1 MRSEKQRSAR
11 VKHLTGEP
19 SMANKITDE
28 CISCGACEP
37 ECTNQAIS
45 QGDAQFEIDPAKC
58 DECKGK
64 PEQACKAVCPT
75 ECVVKA

>member
-1 MRSEKQRSAR
+1 
-11 VKHLTGEP
+11 
-19 SMANKITDE
+19 MANKITDE

-37 ECTNQAIS
+37 ECTNQGIS
-45 QGDAQFEIDPAKC
+45 QGDTYYVIDPAKC

-75 ECVVKA
+75 DCIVSA